1 MVSAVVSVCER
12 PHQSFFSRLLL
23 LLTLPKGEFS
33 RQDVESVLHPWQM
46 SVDEDEHLT
55 GYTIFIE
62 DFAILLFEGATSSLF
77 EAIERLALLRGSDLQ
92 KQALPRIRILYF
104 TELHGYRLLPYLI
117 TAQIPGIPAAKADT
131 DSENETEITE
141 ELILEHV
148 FKIYQGLTLVS
159 HRLATDNFRM
169 PEGADAYLQSD
180 ENRQLLPS
188 IDSLYLL
195 DTSSVAEG
203 LTWTESEFQN
213 FFRGK
218 FDIRLHSEPLV

>member
-92 KQALPRIRILYF
+92 KQARPRIRILYF
-104 TELHGYRLLPYLI
+104 TEL
-117 TAQIPGIPAAKADT
+117 
-131 DSENETEITE
+131 
-141 ELILEHV
+141 V

-203 LTWTESEFQN
+203 LTWTESGNALRTQAW
-213 FFRGK
+213 
-218 FDIRLHSEPLV
+218 